1 MSFSYLLSDELAE
14 LYLNYKKGEKVNQT
28 LLELFF
34 SFYEPVPFCSL
45 DQLNKYA
52 PENVE
57 ARQALLASEYSA
69 KTEAQVLDETK
80 YKIILTTDSNNY
92 PCVNINKGNLKKEIV
107 ISYKAGES
115 RDETIKHLK
124 NLCKNAHNIILCDKY
139 MFDGLNVEDTPI
151 AKFFNNII
159 DNQNNINIFYKTSDE
174 DIQKHLTYLK
184 RIRPKCTL
192 KACSNKVYKDVHDRY
207 ILIDSKLEIILS
219 SGMEYLFDTTKEIS
233 LICRK
238 IR

>member
-1 MSFSYLLSDELAE
+1 MEFSYLLSDELAE

-45 DQLNKYA
+45 DQFNKYA

-57 ARQALLASEYSA
+57 ARQALMASEYNA
-69 KTEAQVLDETK
+69 KSEEQILNETK
-80 YKIILTTDSNNY
+80 YKIKLTTDCNRY
-92 PCVNINKGNLKKEIV
+92 PCVNINNGNLKKEIV

-124 NLCKNAHNIILCDKY
+124 NLCKNAHNIVICDKY
-139 MFDGLNVEDTPI
+139 MFKSTRLENSPI
-151 AKFFNNII
+151 VLFFDNII

-219 SGMEYLFDTTKEIS
+219 SGVDYLFDTTKEIS
-233 LICRK
+233 LICRR

>member
-1 MSFSYLLSDELAE
+1 MEFSYLLSDELAE

-45 DQLNKYA
+45 DQFNKYA

-57 ARQALLASEYSA
+57 ARQALMASGYNA
-69 KTEAQVLDETK
+69 KSEEQILNETK
-80 YKIILTTDSNNY
+80 YKIKLTTDCNRY
-92 PCVNINKGNLKKEIV
+92 PCVNINNGNLKKEIV

-124 NLCKNAHNIILCDKY
+124 NLCKNAHNIVICDKY
-139 MFDGLNVEDTPI
+139 MFEEVIVETSSI
-151 AKFFNNII
+151 AKFFDNII
-159 DNQNNINIFYKTSDE
+159 DDKNNINIFYKASGKRKQDY
-174 DIQKHLTYLK
+174 ISYLK
-184 RIRPKCTL
+184 IIRLNCKLRPCK
-192 KACSNKVYKDVHDRY
+192 NGIYDNVHDRY
-207 ILIDSKLEIILS
+207 LVIDNKLEIILS
-219 SGMEYLFDTTKEIS
+219 SGINYLFDTTKEIS
-233 LICRK
+233 LICRR